1 MRSSAESRGV
11 VVEFVGAPGA
21 GKSSLLPAV
30 RHACERSGLDAGTVV
45 EFARPLA
52 GRTRAG
58 WLLAVLPEGR
68 FRARASWGVFR
79 WASALGTLARVR
91 KTWPLASV
99 VWRSQRGRPRSAE
112 ARDRRV
118 VYWFGRLVGA
128 HGLFLR
134 RSRPEEVLLLDEG
147 YVHRVVQLFT
157 SAVED
162 PDRRG
167 VDEYLAA
174 VPRPD
179 LLVAVHAPV
188 TRCVDRIRARGVWT
202 RFEGR
207 DDAELQR
214 FVASAHR
221 AVQLAVTH
229 ARDHG
234 WELVEVDN
242 GGEGLDAAFRVV
254 GEIVVARLTAGQGV
268 PR

>member
-1 MRSSAESRGV
+1 MSDRAVGRGV
-11 VVEFVGAPGA
+11 VVEFVGAPGS
-21 GKSSLLPAV
+21 GKSSLLPVV
-30 RHACERSGLDAGTVV
+30 RQVCEQAGLSAGTVV

-52 GRTRAG
+52 ARTRAG

-68 FRARASWGVFR
+68 FRARVSWGVFR
-79 WASALGTLARVR
+79 WASALEALARVR
-91 KTWPLASV
+91 RTWPLASV
-99 VWRSQRGRPRSAE
+99 VWRSQRGRPRGAE

-188 TRCVDRIRARGVWT
+188 ARCVERISARGVWT

-221 AVQLAVTH
+221 AVQFAVTH

-242 GGEGLDAAFRVV
+242 GGHDLDATSRVV
-254 GEIVVARLTAGQGV
+254 RETVVARLTAGRGV